1 MFGAAARWSRLAVVS
16 VVVMHMTNAAR
27 PLAAQELD
35 PRSYAA
41 SPVGIRFVLS
51 ALGYSSGAVL
61 VDPTAP
67 ISDVRA
73 TIYSVALGF
82 GGTFALFGRWT
93 SVAVIVPYGWM
104 EASGNIEETR
114 QSVDRSGLADMRL
127 RLATHIVGG
136 AALTPQEFAQRPPAT
151 VVGASFA
158 IAIPTGQY
166 FADKLVNL
174 GTNRWAFKPEIGVS
188 YPRGPWAFEFYAGGW
203 FFTRN
208 SSFFG
213 GHTKEQR
220 PLLSLQSHVTYTFAP
235 RLWLAGDATF
245 YRGGRNVIDDA
256 PASVQQENSRVGLTL
271 SVPVLRASALK
282 LAWSTGAIQRLG
294 GDFTTYTI
302 AWQTSFMQR

>member
-1 MFGAAARWSRLAVVS
+1 MFPVAEWWRRMVVAAVALLVFDAQ
-16 VVVMHMTNAAR
+16 R

-41 SPVGIRFVLS
+41 TPVGVRFVLS

-73 TIYSVALGF
+73 TIYSVAVGL
-82 GGTFALFGRWT
+82 GGTFALLGRWA
-93 SVAVIVPYGWM
+93 SIAVIVPYGWM

-114 QSVDRSGLADMRL
+114 QSVDRSGLTDMRL
-127 RLATHIVGG
+127 RLAMNIVGG
-136 AALTPQEFAQRPPAT
+136 DALTPQEFAKRPPAT
-151 VVGASFA
+151 VVGASLA

-166 FADKLVNL
+166 YADKLVNL
-174 GTNRWAFKPEIGVS
+174 GTNRWAFKPEMGVS
-188 YPRGPWAFEFYAGGW
+188 YPRGPWTFEFYAGGW
-203 FFTRN
+203 FFTQN
-208 SSFFG
+208 SNFFG
-213 GHTKEQR
+213 GRTKEQR
-220 PLLSLQSHVTYTFAP
+220 PLLSLQSHVAYTFAP
-235 RLWLAGDATF
+235 RLWLAGNATF

-256 PASVQQENSRVGLTL
+256 PSSVQQENSRVGLTL

-302 AWQTSFMQR
+302 AWQTSFMRR